1 MRSRL
6 LIVYNYFTFVL
17 LMTQNC
23 QLTQILQYFF
33 IYFKN
38 HCYTEGKNGN
48 LNSTNK
54 LNTLGHEI
62 RMQKLEYEQCIVH
75 DVLEC

>member
-6 LIVYNYFTFVL
+6 LIVYDYFTFVL

-23 QLTQILQYFF
+23 QLTQILQHFF

-38 HCYTEGKNGN
+38 HCYTEGKNRN
-48 LNSTNK
+48 LNSTNH

-62 RMQKLEYEQCIVH
+62 WMQKLEYEQCIVH

>member
-1 MRSRL
+1 MRSWLFYFCPFDDTKLSTNPNITAIFSSILRT
-6 LIVYNYFTFVL
+6 IV
-17 LMTQNC
+17 TQ
-23 QLTQILQYFF
+23 
-33 IYFKN
+33 
-38 HCYTEGKNGN
+38 EGKNRN